1 MVLTVDSDI
10 YFIVSNRFILLR
22 INVLILC
29 VTIKLLFISH
39 IFCMSLSTNLT
50 DTVVRLQ
57 SVFCG
62 YLYTKGRSK
71 EKWIEN
77 NFSKYTLGEGAL
89 CFISDTITY
98 LTRLEFNISALAQD
112 NWKLCDHFLVKWFGS
127 LFTISRFNIL
137 HTNSTTRL
145 AAIKML
151 CKIFKIQQVQ
161 RHPVDISSV
170 IIY

>member
-1 MVLTVDSDI
+1 MVSWISYPRQNCILYFKYVIRSRSNSSKMVLTVDSDI

-22 INVLILC
+22 INVHILC

-77 NFSKYTLGEGAL
+77 DFSKYTLGEGAL
-89 CFISDTITY
+89 CLISDTITY
-98 LTRLEFNISALAQD
+98 LTRLEFNISALVRD
-112 NWKLCDHFLVKWFGS
+112 NWKLCDRFLVKWFGS
-127 LFTISRFNIL
+127 LFTI
-137 HTNSTTRL
+137 
-145 AAIKML
+145 
-151 CKIFKIQQVQ
+151 
-161 RHPVDISSV
+161 
-170 IIY
+170 

>member
-10 YFIVSNRFILLR
+10 YFIVSNRSILLK

-29 VTIKLLFISH
+29 VTIKLLLISH

-71 EKWIEN
+71 EK
-77 NFSKYTLGEGAL
+77 
-89 CFISDTITY
+89 
-98 LTRLEFNISALAQD
+98 
-112 NWKLCDHFLVKWFGS
+112 
-127 LFTISRFNIL
+127 
-137 HTNSTTRL
+137 
-145 AAIKML
+145 
-151 CKIFKIQQVQ
+151 
-161 RHPVDISSV
+161 
-170 IIY
+170 